1 MQSFANIKKQMQQL
15 SYIKKT
21 VVSKLEQLKHIYNE
35 MVKSNNTK
43 KIFLI
48 CLASF
53 HFQYKVLN
61 VELDSLNR
69 LYLLLTNRTF
79 YDYSCTYA
87 LLQKHYVEYGIQVP
101 TIMMHKPYKDLEPF
115 AEYEL
120 EDIYLAHSNMVELLQ
135 GLKTRFNNSEA
146 SIAMYKDKMKAGL
159 HISSFINTLVYDN
172 NVLHDQITLYESY
185 IAFYY
190 ESQCKYFD
198 ELLSKMKMFLARI
211 DAEIVLPNN
220 ALISEDDTVAQ
231 MSDDACIVQE
241 LYESAEHKVVPS
253 IPLQETQNNKEGA
266 GGVSRPSVG
275 GNVVPSIPLEHVVL
289 EISQEASIKDTS
301 SSSDTSSVASDTP
314 AKKPRKKRVKN
325 PDLI

>member
-15 SYIKKT
+15 SFIKKT
-21 VVSKLEQLKHIYNE
+21 VVSKLEQLKHLYSE

-48 CLASF
+48 CLESF

-61 VELDSLNR
+61 VELDSLTR
-69 LYLLLTNRTF
+69 LYLLLSNRTF

-87 LLQKHYVEYGIQVP
+87 LLQKHYAEYGIQVP

-120 EDIYLAHSNMVELLQ
+120 EDIYLAHSNTTELLQ

-146 SIAMYKDKMKAGL
+146 LIAMYKDKMKSGL

-172 NVLHDQITLYESY
+172 NVLHDQIMLYESY
-185 IAFYY
+185 FAFYY
-190 ESQCKYFD
+190 ESQYKYFD
-198 ELLSKMKMFLARI
+198 ELLSKMKAFLARI

-220 ALISEDDTVAQ
+220 TLISEDDTVAQ
-231 MSDDACIVQE
+231 LSDDACIVQE
-241 LYESAEHKVVPS
+241 PYTLITENA
-253 IPLQETQNNKEGA
+253 
-266 GGVSRPSVG
+266 GVSPVSTLDSRESK
-275 GNVVPSIPLEHVVL
+275 IPLEHVIL
-289 EISQEASIKDTS
+289 EISREASIIKETS
-301 SSSDTSSVASDTP
+301 SSSETSSVASDTP

-325 PDLI
+325 LE

>member
-15 SYIKKT
+15 SFIKKT
-21 VVSKLEQLKHIYNE
+21 VVSKLEQLKHLYSE

-48 CLASF
+48 CLESF

-61 VELDSLNR
+61 VELDNLDR

-87 LLQKHYVEYGIQVP
+87 LLQKHYAEYGIQVP

-120 EDIYLAHSNMVELLQ
+120 EDIYLAHSNTVELLQ

-146 SIAMYKDKMKAGL
+146 LIAMYKDKMKSGL

-172 NVLHDQITLYESY
+172 NVLHDQIMLYESY
-185 IAFYY
+185 FAFYY
-190 ESQCKYFD
+190 DSQYKYFD
-198 ELLSKMKMFLARI
+198 ELLSKMKAFLARI

-231 MSDDACIVQE
+231 LSDDDCIVQE
-241 LYESAEHKVVPS
+241 PITIEPTL
-253 IPLQETQNNKEGA
+253 IKEGA
-266 GGVSRPSVG
+266 GG
-275 GNVVPSIPLEHVVL
+275 NYVPSTLEHVIL
-289 EISQEASIKDTS
+289 EISKEASIKDTS

-325 PDLI
+325 PE